1 MVTEEM
7 IEHMGGPAG
16 IADALKAFEELD
28 ARFDVERPRFAEQYP
43 DQWVAMTAGGLM
55 LARCHQ
61 VHQMDNRVLLPH
73 GVRLLEPVLDHDNY
87 EVAFDVLVIL
97 AHESITHPDG
107 A

>member
-43 DQWVAMTAGGLM
+43 DQWVAMTAGGADVSQM
-55 LARCHQ
+55 PPSSSGGQQGPLAAWSQ
-61 VHQMDNRVLLPH
+61 
-73 GVRLLEPVLDHDNY
+73 
-87 EVAFDVLVIL
+87 A
-97 AHESITHPDG
+97 A
-107 A
+107 